1 MIRLGFAVRA
11 VGQPGLAVGGRRG
24 SPPHLSVALAG
35 LMDMLRYL
43 SHIEV
48 RFYRAALLLTEED
61 GFAQLAESADQ
72 LALLAQRL
80 AAAKV
85 RVSLHLP
92 HGIALASA
100 DESRAAAAIST
111 IEVTAALLAALDAA
125 RPDGMVEGIMV
136 THLDVPSADPSGYR
150 RFAMRYR
157 ALSAQARARLAIEH
171 GDAGPS
177 LGQLLTLHQQCGIAV
192 VFDLLHWELHNP
204 EGLPIDLALGLAL
217 ATWSRGVRP
226 EVHLSSQ
233 RGEAHLLPGR
243 TGAPSRVVPPRPG
256 QHADYVAVADLA
268 RLLHAAQGLPPFDLM
283 VEAKAGELAI
293 ARLRNDL
300 LRRDPE
306 LAGRLA

>member
-11 VGQPGLAVGGRRG
+11 VGQPGLAASGRRS

-35 LMDMLRYL
+35 LTDMLRYL
-43 SHIEV
+43 SRIEV
-48 RFYRAALLLTEED
+48 RFYRAPLLLTEAG
-61 GFAQLAESADQ
+61 GFVQLAESADQ

-80 AAAKV
+80 AAAGV

-92 HGIALASA
+92 LGLALATA
-100 DESRAAAAIST
+100 DESRAAAAIAT
-111 IEVTAALLAALDAA
+111 IEATAALLAALDAE
-125 RPDGMVEGIMV
+125 RPAGAVEGIMV
-136 THLDVPSADPSGYR
+136 THLDAPSSDLAGYR

-177 LGQLLTLHQQCGIAV
+177 LGQLLSLHQQCGIAV

-204 EGLPIDLALGLAL
+204 ENLPLDLALGLAL
-217 ATWSRGVRP
+217 ATWPRSVRP

-243 TGAPSRVVPPRPG
+243 TGEPSRVVAPRSG

-268 RLLHAAQGLPPFDLM
+268 RLLQAAQGLPPFDLM
-283 VEAKAGELAI
+283 VEAKAGDLAI
-293 ARLRNDL
+293 VRLRHDLLHRDPRLAARL
-300 LRRDPE
+300 
-306 LAGRLA
+306 A